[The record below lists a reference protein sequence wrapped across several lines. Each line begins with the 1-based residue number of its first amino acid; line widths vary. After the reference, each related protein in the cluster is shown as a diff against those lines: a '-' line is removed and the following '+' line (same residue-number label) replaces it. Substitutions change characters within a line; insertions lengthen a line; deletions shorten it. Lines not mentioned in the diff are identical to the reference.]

1 MPNVST
7 PVNAAALPLN
17 ELLSLTRRN
26 VAAALAACA
35 VASPALASSEGRAD
49 PGLPETSPTR
59 RARSIAHHAA
69 DAQFLAWERE
79 WSRYEALLTAKG
91 AWPEER
97 QHEFDDRLD
106 EQSLIERLILETPS
120 TTLMSARTKA
130 RLLLHYARQNF
141 EPDGAALA
149 MQHILRAVE
158 NVL

>member
-1 MPNVST
+1 MQTRYVQARGGARP
-7 PVNAAALPLN
+7 AA
-17 ELLSLTRRN
+17 ELLPD
-26 VAAALAACA
+26 A
-35 VASPALASSEGRAD
+35 
-49 PGLPETSPTR
+49 TR
-59 RARSIAHHAA
+59 RALLGAIPAAAIAAFVIA
-69 DAQFLAWERE
+69 PAPGPLVTALDAESSDEQFQAWERE
-79 WSRYEALLTAKG
+79 WSRYEALLTVKG

-106 EQSLIERLILETPS
+106 EQSLIQRLILETPS
-120 TTLMSARTKA
+120 TTLTSARTKA